1 MCVFKSLFSI
11 ESRVASVDGARA
23 KIWGL
28 FFNAV
33 VVLIV
38 FSFSLELVNTLA
50 QEHILLQPVGTQRT
64 LLSMN

>member
-1 MCVFKSLFSI
+1 MCVFKSLFII
-11 ESRVASVDGARA
+11 ESRVVSEDGARA
-23 KIWGL
+23 KIWGH

-50 QEHILLQPVGTQRT
+50 HERT
-64 LLSMN
+64 LQ